1 MIEVFKIIN
10 EIYDHNVVTGFFEL
24 SDVERTRGDNKKLRK
39 PSCNINK
46 RKDYFSNRVIDA
58 GNNLPQEAVSAKSV
72 KSIEIAIDN
81 QWENQ
86 KMKYNHNANIKL
98 KTWRNRCYATIQRD
112 EDKLEADIVVNNQRL

>member
-10 EIYDHNVVTGFFEL
+10 GIYDHNVVTSFFEL
-24 SDVERTRGDNKKLRK
+24 SDVEQTRGDNNKLRK
-39 PSCNINK
+39 PSCNMNK

-58 GNNLPQEAVSAKSV
+58 GNNLPQEAVLAKSV
-72 KSIEIAIDN
+72 KGIEIAIDN

-98 KTWRNRCYATIQRD
+98 KT
-112 EDKLEADIVVNNQRL
+112 